1 MAPVVCFRPFVRA
14 SCAVRSHY
22 FLRSP
27 ATLNTAARCCC
38 RCVAATWNPR
48 LKHHLQT
55 AARVQP
61 TGSNLCCSRIEMC
74 CPAQA
79 LTNLSVGTTEKT
91 FYLNSYLKLI
101 RSLVGTSTTNPP
113 LSSAEIAGRERNR
126 QGDSSGA
133 KSTVRRPKGRERM
146 HGRFLRAS
154 RYGAGFL
161 YRRRSDGAPCG
172 AREPVTTTLSLAGF
186 FFPVGGPDGHARQSG
201 TAQVVRAVWA
211 HQEGAAGNSIIRSL
225 ASPNAGAVDWIW

>member
-1 MAPVVCFRPFVRA
+1 MTDATWSTHASCFVKPQDARSVCQKKRHVLLCSSINQIKIAPVVCLRPFVRA

-22 FLRSP
+22 FLRAP

-61 TGSNLCCSRIEMC
+61 TVSNLCCSRIEMC

-101 RSLVGTSTTNPP
+101 RSLVGTSTTIIICRN
-113 LSSAEIAGRERNR
+113 SRARAEPTGRFQRREEYGTAPIRT
-126 QGDSSGA
+126 GA
-133 KSTVRRPKGRERM
+133 DARPFSTRVQVRRGI
-146 HGRFLRAS
+146 FVSTALRWS
-154 RYGAGFL
+154 PLWGPGT
-161 YRRRSDGAPCG
+161 SDNYA
-172 AREPVTTTLSLAGF
+172 
-186 FFPVGGPDGHARQSG
+186 
-201 TAQVVRAVWA
+201 
-211 HQEGAAGNSIIRSL
+211 
-225 ASPNAGAVDWIW
+225 